1 MGTACLENTIPLS
14 LWSKMADFSYR
25 PRQITEAAR
34 DRSSRQTDSPRG
46 NAGRAGI
53 AWLRAPSVRSLSLRI
68 IVLWSISF
76 CAAGSQAQG
85 GSASLAEQIRTI
97 ATAHHGN
104 VALFA
109 ENLKTHETVA
119 ISPDTPVQ
127 TASVIKLAILYEAL
141 EQVRNGK
148 AHFDDKITL
157 TKVDQVPGSGV
168 LLFFDTP
175 LSLTLK
181 DVLTMMIVMSD
192 NSGSNLAMDH
202 LGIENVDAR
211 IAKLGLKDTY
221 LYKKIFT
228 PVPAG
233 MVMPAD
239 QKKFGLGKTTA
250 REMAA
255 LMTKI
260 VRCELADPGTPV
272 RPDDAALCEV
282 ALKMLHVQ
290 FYRSA
295 LPRYLDGMPG
305 ATSDSIANKTGSLN
319 AVRNDVAA
327 ISTKNGMVIISAFTF
342 DNKDTSWGAEQEGEL
357 TIAKLART
365 IVQSW
370 SPDGLAAWP
379 TTTGKALPAGQ

>member
-1 MGTACLENTIPLS
+1 MKWTKILAMPFFRPLLTLGLLAVLLCPTGT
-14 LWSKMADFSYR
+14 
-25 PRQITEAAR
+25 
-34 DRSSRQTDSPRG
+34 
-46 NAGRAGI
+46 RAQGT
-53 AWLRAPSVRSLSLRI
+53 SLSL
-68 IVLWSISF
+68 
-76 CAAGSQAQG
+76 AA
-85 GSASLAEQIRTI
+85 QIQTI
-97 ATAHHGN
+97 AAEHHGD

-119 ISPDTPVQ
+119 ISQDTPVQ

-141 EQVRNGK
+141 EQVRSGK

-157 TKVDQVPGSGV
+157 TKADQVPGSGV
-168 LLFFDTP
+168 LLFFDAP
-175 LSLTLK
+175 IPLTLK

-192 NSGSNLAMDH
+192 NSATNLAIDH
-202 LGIENVDAR
+202 LGLENIDGR

-228 PVPAG
+228 PATAG

-239 QKKFGLGKTTA
+239 QKRFGLGKTTA

-260 VRCELADPGTPV
+260 ARCELAEPGSPP
-272 RPDDAALCEV
+272 RADDAALCDV
-282 ALKMLHVQ
+282 ALKMLRLQ

-295 LPRYLDGMPG
+295 IPRYLNGMPG
-305 ATSDSIANKTGSLN
+305 VTSDSIANKTGSLD

-327 ISTKNGMVIISAFTF
+327 ISTKDGLVIISAFTF
-342 DNKDTSWGAEQEGEL
+342 NNKDRSWGADQEGEL
-357 TIAKLART
+357 TIAKLARA
-365 IVQSW
+365 IIQSW

-379 TTTGKALPAGQ
+379 GTSGKEIPAGK

>member
-1 MGTACLENTIPLS
+1 MQFFPPRLLLGLIVAF
-14 LWSKMADFSYR
+14 WGASY
-25 PRQITEAAR
+25 AA
-34 DRSSRQTDSPRG
+34 
-46 NAGRAGI
+46 
-53 AWLRAPSVRSLSLRI
+53 
-68 IVLWSISF
+68 
-76 CAAGSQAQG
+76 QAQG
-85 GSASLAEQIRTI
+85 TTPLKERIYAIAAE
-97 ATAHHGN
+97 HHGD

-141 EQVRNGK
+141 EQVRSGK

-157 TKVDQVPGSGV
+157 TKSDQVPGSGV

-175 LSLTLK
+175 LPLTLK
-181 DVLTMMIVMSD
+181 DLLTMMVVMSD
-192 NSGSNLAMDH
+192 NTATNLVMDH
-202 LGIENVDAR
+202 LGIGNIDAR

-228 PVPAG
+228 PAPAG
-233 MVMPAD
+233 VVMPAD

-250 REMAA
+250 RQMAI

-260 VRCELADPGTPV
+260 VRCELAEPGSQT
-272 RPDDAALCEV
+272 RSDDTALCAV

-295 LPRYLDGMPG
+295 IPRYLDGMPG
-305 ATSDSIANKTGSLN
+305 ATGDSIANKTGSLD

-327 ISTKNGMVIISAFTF
+327 ISTKNGIVVISAFTF
-342 DNKDTSWGAEQEGEL
+342 NNKDHSWGAEQEGEL
-357 TIAKLART
+357 TIAKLARA
-365 IVQSW
+365 IIQNW
-370 SPDGLAAWP
+370 SPEGLAAWP
-379 TTTGKALPAGQ
+379 SSPDKFAP

>member
-1 MGTACLENTIPLS
+1 MLAMRSFSFQLPLR
-14 LWSKMADFSYR
+14 LLCVLLCALY
-25 PRQITEAAR
+25 AR
-34 DRSSRQTDSPRG
+34 
-46 NAGRAGI
+46 
-53 AWLRAPSVRSLSLRI
+53 
-68 IVLWSISF
+68 
-76 CAAGSQAQG
+76 AQG
-85 GSASLAEQIRTI
+85 ISPSSSLAAQLHAI
-97 ATAHHGN
+97 AAEHHGD

-141 EQVRNGK
+141 EQVRSGK
-148 AHFDDKITL
+148 VHFDDKITL
-157 TKVDQVPGSGV
+157 SKAEQVPGSGV

-192 NSGSNLAMDH
+192 NTATNLVIDH
-202 LGIENVDAR
+202 LGLENIDGR
-211 IAKLGLKDTY
+211 IVKLGLKDTY

-228 PVPAG
+228 PAPAG

-250 REMAA
+250 REMAG

-260 VRCELADPGTPV
+260 VHCELAESGSPT
-272 RPDDAALCEV
+272 RAEDASLCEV

-295 LPRYLDGMPG
+295 IPRYLDGMPG
-305 ATSDSIANKTGSLN
+305 ATSDSIANKTGSLD

-342 DNKDTSWGAEQEGEL
+342 NNKDRSWGAEQEGEL
-357 TIAKLART
+357 TIAKLSRA
-365 IVQSW
+365 IIQSW
-370 SPDGLAAWP
+370 SPEGLAVW
-379 TTTGKALPAGQ
+379 TGTSDKTPPVSR